1 MAFSI
6 RRTSGVGPAGSR
18 IPSALGGHGA
28 MDELNITPMVDVL
41 LALLIIFMVVTPVL
55 SEYAAEPP
63 TATYVTPH
71 TLEDAITLGIDQR
84 GTFFLGPDTVP
95 AAELPARLQALFRAR
110 PGDLLNVCWETGS
123 GWQELC
129 AFLGKPVPEIPFP
142 HENKASDRRVR
153 RLRGAVKWLLYAH
166 ILRRPGWR

>member
-95 AAELPARLQALFRAR
+95 AAELPARLQAFFRAR
-110 PGDLLNVCWETGS
+110 PGD
-123 GWQELC
+123 
-129 AFLGKPVPEIPFP
+129 
-142 HENKASDRRVR
+142 H
-153 RLRGAVKWLLYAH
+153 LLY
-166 ILRRPGWR
+166 LRADRSLSYSVVLNAIDAARTAGVRTIGAISLPSGDTAARRRR

>member
-95 AAELPARLQALFRAR
+95 AAELPARLQAIFRAR
-110 PGDLLNVCWETGS
+110 PGD
-123 GWQELC
+123 
-129 AFLGKPVPEIPFP
+129 
-142 HENKASDRRVR
+142 H
-153 RLRGAVKWLLYAH
+153 LLY
-166 ILRRPGWR
+166 LRADRSLSYSVVLNAIDAARTAGVRTIGAISLPSGDTAARRRR